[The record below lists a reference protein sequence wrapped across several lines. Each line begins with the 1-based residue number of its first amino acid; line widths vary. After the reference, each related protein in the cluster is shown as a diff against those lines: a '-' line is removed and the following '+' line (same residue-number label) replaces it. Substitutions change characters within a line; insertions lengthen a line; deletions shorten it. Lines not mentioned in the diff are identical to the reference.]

1 MTPDPTLAV
10 TNTCPKD
17 GVHLWGTNMWKQNK
31 AVNPPSRPS
40 GTTGAPTQP
49 EGQPPPAAR
58 KHSERDVAH
67 IGPSVVIKGELHGN
81 EDLTVD
87 GVVEGTIVL
96 REHVLTIGPHGRIKA
111 QVLANSVVV
120 LGEVTGDVTA
130 SELVDIR
137 EGGRWTAIWRRRA
150 WPSPPARISAAAS
163 TYRRRR
169 WPDLQAEKIGP
180 RCPHNTR
187 LNPSAPPEEA
197 LVPRDVG
204 CCETCFT
211 LFSAAVK
218 EALRSWRERDLSC
231 AVFGRRAGLRLGLCG
246 GRRPSARG
254 RLERPLRDCVRGAVC
269 GLRGVAKQFLSAIYP
284 DLTCPQ
290 WSYQFL

>member
-1 MTPDPTLAV
+1 MTPDSTLAV

-17 GVHLWGTNMWKQNK
+17 GVHLWVTNMWKQNK

-96 REHVLTIGPHGRIKA
+96 REHVLTIGPHDRIKA

-137 EGGRWTAIWRRRA
+137 EGGRWTAIWRCRA

-163 TYRRRR
+163 TCRRRR
-169 WPDLQAEKIGP
+169 WPDLRAEKIGP

-218 EALRSWRERDLSC
+218 EALRSWRERLELRCLWETGWSTARPVWRSSSLSPRAPRAAASRLRTWC
-231 AVFGRRAGLRLGLCG
+231 CMRSERRCETVPFCNLSWCVVSNGR
-246 GRRPSARG
+246 
-254 RLERPLRDCVRGAVC
+254 
-269 GLRGVAKQFLSAIYP
+269 
-284 DLTCPQ
+284 
-290 WSYQFL
+290 

>member
-1 MTPDPTLAV
+1 MTPDSTLAV

-17 GVHLWGTNMWKQNK
+17 GVHLWVTNMWKQNK

-130 SELVDIR
+130 SELIDIR
-137 EGGRWTAIWRRRA
+137 EGGAVDGDLAAPRVAIAAGAHFCGRVDMQKTAVAR
-150 WPSPPARISAAAS
+150 PAGGKDRTTVSA
-163 TYRRRR
+163 
-169 WPDLQAEKIGP
+169 
-180 RCPHNTR
+180 
-187 LNPSAPPEEA
+187 
-197 LVPRDVG
+197 
-204 CCETCFT
+204 
-211 LFSAAVK
+211 
-218 EALRSWRERDLSC
+218 
-231 AVFGRRAGLRLGLCG
+231 
-246 GRRPSARG
+246 
-254 RLERPLRDCVRGAVC
+254 
-269 GLRGVAKQFLSAIYP
+269 
-284 DLTCPQ
+284 
-290 WSYQFL
+290 